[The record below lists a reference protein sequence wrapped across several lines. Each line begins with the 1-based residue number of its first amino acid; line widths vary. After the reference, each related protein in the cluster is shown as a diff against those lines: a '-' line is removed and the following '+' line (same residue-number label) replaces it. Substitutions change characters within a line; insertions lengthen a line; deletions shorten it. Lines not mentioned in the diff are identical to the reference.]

1 METQTP
7 QILDSTQ
14 PVELTESLDESSPQL
29 LDTTPTLRSSD
40 KQVQELS
47 EKYDVLIEGFNSI
60 QNFNYDKKDMS
71 NEEIVDILTKLAE
84 LKKFSNFITQKI
96 PDVLF

>member
-14 PVELTESLDESSPQL
+14 PFESSPQL
-29 LDTTPTLRSSD
+29 LDTTPTLSSSDKD

-47 EKYDVLIEGFNSI
+47 DKYDVLIEGFNSI

-71 NEEIVDILTKLAE
+71 DKEIADILTKLAE
-84 LKKFSNFITQKI
+84 LKKFSNFITEKI